1 MTTQTN
7 VDVDS
12 FATENAALDYTYVSH
27 EQIHRDRAR
36 KILKAHPEVR
46 KLMGP
51 NPWTA
56 VCIISIVAAQL
67 GMGYWV
73 EDKPWW
79 VILIAAYAFGAFA
92 SHGLYVLVHE
102 VCHNL
107 VFKTPWINKWF
118 GFLCDV
124 GIGFPS
130 SVSFSKYHMIHHAH
144 LGEYDHDPD
153 VVAHWEARLVGNKTW
168 RKTLWLALFFL
179 SQGFT
184 RTPKVKNATLWDG
197 WVVTNLVVV
206 TPILLAFGYFAGWWA
221 LGYLLFSTFFA
232 LGLHPLGG
240 RWLQEHYVFVEG
252 QETYSYYGPLNWVGF
267 NIGYHNEHHD
277 LMNIPWNRTP
287 KLKKMAPEFY
297 DNLVTHKSLTKV
309 AWDFI
314 RRPDMSPYSRIVH
327 PSK

>member
-1 MTTQTN
+1 MS
-7 VDVDS
+7 V
-12 FATENAALDYTYVSH
+12 DYTHVDH

-46 KLMGP
+46 TLLGP
-51 NPWTA
+51 NPWTS
-56 VCIISIVAAQL
+56 VFIFSLVFIQIST
-67 GMGYWV
+67 GYLLA
-73 EDKPWW
+73 DKPWW
-79 VILIAAYAFGAFA
+79 LILIVAYALGAFI

-107 VFKTPWINKWF
+107 VFKTPWINKLL

-130 SVSFSKYHMIHHAH
+130 SISFSKYHMIHHAH
-144 LGEYDHDPD
+144 LGEYDYDPD
-153 VVAHWEARLVGNKTW
+153 IVAYWEGRLIGNKTW
-168 RKTLWLALFFL
+168 RKALWLCFFFL

-184 RTPKVKNATLWDG
+184 RTPKVKNTKLMDG
-197 WVVTNLVVV
+197 WVAANMISVSLV
-206 TPILLAFGYFAGWWA
+206 LLAIGFFINWWVI
-221 LGYLLFSTFFA
+221 GYLLFSTFFA

-240 RWLQEHYVFVEG
+240 RWLQEHYVFEEG

-287 KLKKMAPEFY
+287 KLRKMAPEFY
-297 DNLVTHKSLTKV
+297 NNLVIHKSLTKV

-314 RRPDMSPYSRIVH
+314 TKPEMSPFSRIVH
-327 PSK
+327 PSKNKAKA